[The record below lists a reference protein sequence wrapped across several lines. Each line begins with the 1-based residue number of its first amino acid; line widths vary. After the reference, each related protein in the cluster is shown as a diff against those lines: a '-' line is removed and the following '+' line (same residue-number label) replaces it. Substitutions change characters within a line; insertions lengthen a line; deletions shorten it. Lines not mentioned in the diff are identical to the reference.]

1 MHDIFTLIKSIVQN
15 LLANQTFVTSTIK
28 DEILNDVYTK
38 EQTEEQINTII
49 ANTLNQLNEEIIAQS
64 TIEPTDS
71 TTIPFYTKEEVDAKI
86 AEAIASTLQQINN
99 EINN

>member
-38 EQTEEQINTII
+38 EQTEEQINTMI

-64 TIEPTDS
+64 TIEPADPA
-71 TTIPFYTKEEVDAKI
+71 TIPFYTKEEVDAKI